1 MQMVYAKPRYKAKS
15 IQERVRATLA
25 AQDKARKVEA
35 AKAMGPHN
43 RRMGQLIA
51 RDQRI
56 EDLIDGKVEP
66 RNLQELKLVDRVDE
80 YGGR

>member
-1 MQMVYAKPRYKAKS
+1 MPKS

-25 AQDKARKVEA
+25 AQDKARKIAA
-35 AKAMGPHN
+35 AKAMAPHN
-43 RRMGQLIA
+43 RRMGQLQA

-66 RNLQELKLVDRVDE
+66 RNLKEFQLVERVSGFVE
-80 YGGR
+80 YGELDDGGEL